1 MKTLHLIC
9 NAHIDPVWLWDWE
22 EGAAAA
28 LSTFRSAVNLA
39 KEFDYIFCHNE
50 ALLFQWIEEYDPTL
64 FRELQALSEAGK
76 LKIMGGWYLQPDA
89 NLPTGESF
97 VRQIMEGRRYFDEKF
112 GQHPTTAVNVD
123 SFGHSLGLPQLL
135 RGCGYDSY
143 LIGRPFPHQ
152 NVFPDDFIWEG
163 MDGSRVRVCRVSN
176 GYNTLLGEAAQ
187 KIRGVLESQKDRETA
202 VVLWGVGNHGG
213 GPSRR
218 DLGEIA
224 ALMAER
230 EEKILHSTP
239 ERYMAEPAGDLP
251 VFRKSLNPCM
261 PGCLTSMVRVKQQHR
276 ALEAALYS
284 AEKIASAAAIQ
295 AGMAYPMDELEEAE
309 KDLMLSE
316 FHDILPGSAIQ
327 AGEETGLRKLSHGL
341 ELTRRVRTRALFAL
355 AARETQAA
363 PGTYPVLVYNPH
375 PYPVETV
382 VDVSF
387 ILENQNWS
395 RTFTNFTAYDG
406 ETALPTQVVQEPSM
420 LNLDWAKRVLFPC
433 TLRPM
438 AVNRFD
444 LKPWIVEKRPEMP
457 AIHGDI
463 CFENE
468 TVRARIGGKTGLLES
483 YCVDGLE
490 LLAGPAVPVLYR
502 DNADPWAMSDA
513 QLRRLPGEA
522 LDSFRLMTPREAGKF
537 AGTAGEISPIRVIED
552 GPVVQEVET
561 LLCCRSSAL
570 RINWRFCRHSAE
582 VDVTLHLLFLEQDAL
597 VKWHL
602 PLAFSGEVRGQE
614 AYGQESL
621 PTDGREAAAQDWV
634 AASDGERTFAVLK
647 RGCYGLDCADRALRL
662 TLIRGACYA
671 AHPIENRP
679 LLRTDRVMPRMDQG
693 RRDFSFRLI
702 GGAADRMEAEL
713 ERRAQVFAEAPYALQ
728 MFPTGD
734 ASQRESLMILEG
746 DGVVLTA
753 CKASRDGGYILRFH
767 NNRAK
772 PAACLCRIPSRSIAQ
787 TLDFAPYQV
796 RTFRLVEERLEPCAE
811 FQI

>member
-39 KEFDYIFCHNE
+39 NEFDYIFCHNE
-50 ALLFQWIEEYDPTL
+50 ALLFQWIEEYDPAL

-97 VRQIMEGRRYFDEKF
+97 IRQMMEGRRYFDEKF

-143 LIGRPFPHQ
+143 LIGRPFPQQ
-152 NVFPDDFIWEG
+152 NVFPDNFFWEG
-163 MDGSRVRVCRVSN
+163 MDGSCVRVCRVSN
-176 GYNTLLGEAAQ
+176 GYNTLLGEAAK

-224 ALMAER
+224 ALMAES
-230 EEKILHSTP
+230 EVQILHSTP
-239 ERYMAEPAGDLP
+239 EQYMAESAGDLP

-295 AGMAYPMDELEEAE
+295 TGMAYPMEELEDAE

-316 FHDILPGSAIQ
+316 FHDILPGSAIR

-341 ELTRRVRTRALFAL
+341 ELTSRVRTRAFFAL
-355 AARETQAA
+355 AAREKRAA

-375 PYPVETV
+375 PYPVDTV
-382 VDVSF
+382 IDISF

-395 RTFTNFTAYDG
+395 PTFTDFTAYDG

-433 TLRPM
+433 RLKPM
-438 AVNRFD
+438 VLNRFD
-444 LKPWIVEKRPEMP
+444 LVPRVVEHRPEMP
-457 AIHGDI
+457 SVHGDV

-468 TVRARIGGKTGLLES
+468 IMRARIGGKTGLLES
-483 YCVDGLE
+483 YYVNGLE
-490 LLAGPAVPVLYR
+490 LLSGPAVPVLYR

-513 QLRRLPGEA
+513 QLKHLPGEV
-522 LDSFRLMTPREAGKF
+522 LDSFRLMTPQEAGKF
-537 AGTAGEISPIRVIED
+537 AGAAGEISPIRIIED
-552 GPVVQEVET
+552 GPVAQEVET

-570 RINWRFCRHSAE
+570 RINWRFYRHSPE

-602 PLAFSGEVRGQE
+602 PLAFSGEIRGQE
-614 AYGQESL
+614 AYSQEIL
-621 PTDGREAAAQDWV
+621 ATDGREVASQDWV
-634 AASDGERTFAVLK
+634 AASDGEKTFAVLK
-647 RGCYGLDCADRALRL
+647 QGCYGLDCSDRELRL

-671 AHPIENRP
+671 AHPIEDRP
-679 LLRTDRVMPRMDQG
+679 LLRQDRVMARMDQG
-693 RRDFSFRLI
+693 QRDFSFRLT
-702 GGAADRMEAEL
+702 GGSAKTVAQEL
-713 ERRAQVFAEAPYALQ
+713 ERRAQVFAERPYALQ

-734 ASQRESLMILEG
+734 ASTQESLMTLEG

-753 CKASRDGGYILRFH
+753 CKASRNGGYILRFH
-767 NNRAK
+767 NNTGAD
-772 PAACLCRIPSRSIAQ
+772 AECLCKFPGMGIEE
-787 TLDFAPYQV
+787 TLRFGPYQI
-796 RTFRLVEERLEPCAE
+796 RTCRLTAGRLETCE
-811 FQI
+811 QFEI